1 MSSNS
6 KSFFET
12 LLRGKSSKK
21 IKILATL
28 SVTWMAFIG
37 YMSWWNGISNPGFD
51 KSFKWDE
58 WIWFGFVPATFP
70 FVIYMIWKEGE

>member
-1 MSSNS
+1 
-6 KSFFET
+6 
-12 LLRGKSSKK
+12 
-21 IKILATL
+21 
-28 SVTWMAFIG
+28 VTWMAFIG
-37 YMSWWNGISNPGFD
+37 YMIWWNGISNPGFD

>member
-1 MSSNS
+1 MSSNP
-6 KSFFET
+6 KSLFET
-12 LLRGKSSKK
+12 LLKGKSSKK

-28 SVTWMAFIG
+28 GVTWMAFIG
-37 YMSWWNGISNPGFD
+37 YMIWWNGISNPGFD

>member
-37 YMSWWNGISNPGFD
+37 YMIWWNGISNPGFD

-58 WIWFGFVPATFP
+58 WIWFGFVPAIFP